1 MPGLSIPQDTVAEN
15 LRFMIHEVGLQ
26 VEQTLQ
32 FFAEPSR
39 AMVEKIRSRDDYV
52 DTLKSVIQEKT
63 YDLLIATGRMEKS
76 RINFLRSVNTIADN
90 LERIADFTVN
100 MLRQAEHLT
109 EVGFMNDFELEALFE
124 EILGGIESVERALL
138 GKDIALAFRICQ
150 CEFRLDSLYEHRFKQ
165 TLTDLREG
173 GHTGNLVTAL
183 MILHYLERMGDSLL
197 NIGEAIIFSL
207 VGEKLK
213 IQQYA
218 ALTESLNASGLDTPI
233 SEVEFESI
241 WGTRSGCRIGRVG
254 DKEPEKS
261 ARPVLFK
268 HGNLKKIA
276 MEKFNIEAWEL
287 LVPGLAPAVCG
298 FVEGQNDEG
307 SILLEY
313 LPGCTFQELVIS
325 GNQDSMRDAL
335 FIVEETT
342 GYVWETTRKEERV
355 GAGFVR
361 QIRNRLEVVFRLH
374 PQLLTKPIQIND
386 LKVPVFGELLRSAEK
401 IETDLFCPFSVF
413 THGDFNV
420 NNIIYDFGQERI
432 HYIDLHRSAQTDYVQ
447 DVSVFLVSLFR
458 LPVFD
463 SPVRGR
469 LNYAIM
475 DFFEFAKKFAEENH
489 DQTFEARLALGLAR
503 SFFTSTRFELNKK
516 FSRKMYNL
524 SVYLLE
530 KLIAHQGRP
539 WEEFELPG
547 ETLVYA

>member
-1 MPGLSIPQDTVAEN
+1 MHSESVTEN
-15 LRFMIHEVGLQ
+15 LRFMIHEVGAQ

-39 AMVEKIRSRDDYV
+39 TMVEKIRSRDDYV

-63 YDLLIATGRMEKS
+63 YDLLISTGRMEKN
-76 RINFLRSVNTIADN
+76 RINFLRSVNTIATN
-90 LERIADFTVN
+90 LERIADFSVN

-109 EVGFMNDFELEALFE
+109 QIDFMTEYELDALFE
-124 EILGGIESVERALL
+124 EILAGVDSVEKALL
-138 GKDIALAFRICQ
+138 SRDIALAFRICQ
-150 CEFRLDSLYEHRFKQ
+150 CEFRLDSLYENRFKQ
-165 TLTDLREG
+165 ILSDLQNH
-173 GHTGNLVTAL
+173 GHAGNLVTAL

-218 ALTESLNASGLDTPI
+218 ALTESLNASGMDTPI

-268 HGNLKKIA
+268 HGNLKKIVK
-276 MEKFNIEAWEL
+276 EKYNIEAWDL

-298 FVEGQNDEG
+298 FVEGRDNEG

-313 LPGCTFQELVIS
+313 LPGCTFQELVLT
-325 GNQDSMRDAL
+325 GNEAGMRDAL
-335 FIVEETT
+335 FIIEETT
-342 GYVWETTRKEERV
+342 GYVWETTMKEGKV
-355 GAGFVR
+355 VAGFVQ
-361 QIRNRLEVVFRLH
+361 QILNRLEVVYRLH
-374 PQLLTKPIQIND
+374 PQLLSKPAQING
-386 LKVPVFGELLRSAEK
+386 LQVLSFGELLRAVEK
-401 IETDLFCPFSVF
+401 CEADLFCPFSVF

-463 SPVRGR
+463 KPIRGR
-469 LNYAIM
+469 LNFAIM
-475 DFFEFAKKFAEENH
+475 DFFEFAKKFAEDNR

-503 SFFTSTRFELNKK
+503 SFFTSTRFELNHR

-524 SVYLLE
+524 SVYLME
-530 KLIAHQGRP
+530 KLLSHQGRP
-539 WEEFELPG
+539 WESFELPG

>member
-1 MPGLSIPQDTVAEN
+1 MPLDSVTEN
-15 LRFMIHEVGLQ
+15 LRFMIHEVGTQ

-39 AMVEKIRSRDDYV
+39 TMVEKIRSRDDYV

-63 YDLLIATGRMEKS
+63 YDLLISTGRMEKN
-76 RINFLRSVNTIADN
+76 RINFLRSVNTIAGN

-109 EVGFMNDFELEALFE
+109 EIGFMNDFEVESLFE
-124 EILGGIESVERALL
+124 EILVGIESVEKAFL
-138 GKDIALAFRICQ
+138 GRDIALAFRICQ
-150 CEFRLDSLYEHRFKQ
+150 CEFRLDSLYEKRFKQ
-165 TLTDLREG
+165 ILADLTDS
-173 GHTGNLVTAL
+173 GHAGNLVTAL

-197 NIGEAIIFSL
+197 NIGEAVIFSL

-218 ALTESLNASGLDTPI
+218 ALTESLSASGLDTPI

-241 WGTRSGCRIGRVG
+241 WGTRSGCRIGLVG
-254 DKEPEKS
+254 DKEPESS

-268 HGNLKKIA
+268 HGNLRKIA
-276 MEKFNIEAWEL
+276 MEKYNIEAWER
-287 LVPGLAPAVCG
+287 LVPGLTPAICG
-298 FVEGQNDEG
+298 FVEGQGDEG

-313 LPGCTFQELVIS
+313 LPGCTFQELVLS
-325 GNQDSMRDAL
+325 GNEANMRDAL
-335 FIVEETT
+335 YIIEETT
-342 GYVWETTRKEERV
+342 GYVWETTLKEETV
-355 GAGFVR
+355 VAGFIR
-361 QIRNRLEVVFRLH
+361 QIRNRLEMVYRLH
-374 PQLLTKPIQIND
+374 PRLQTKPSQINS
-386 LKVPVFGELLRSAEK
+386 LKVPSYGELLRAAEK
-401 IETDLFCPFSVF
+401 IETDLSCPFSVF

-458 LPVFD
+458 LPVFN
-463 SPVRGR
+463 SPIRGR

-475 DFFEFAKKFAEENH
+475 DFFEFAKKFADDNR
-489 DQTFEARLALGLAR
+489 DRTFEARLALGLAR
-503 SFFTSTRFELNKK
+503 SFFTSTRFELNHR
-516 FSRKMYNL
+516 FSRKMYSL

-530 KLIAHQGRP
+530 KLLVHQGRP
-539 WEEFELPG
+539 WEDFELPG
-547 ETLVYA
+547 ETLVYT